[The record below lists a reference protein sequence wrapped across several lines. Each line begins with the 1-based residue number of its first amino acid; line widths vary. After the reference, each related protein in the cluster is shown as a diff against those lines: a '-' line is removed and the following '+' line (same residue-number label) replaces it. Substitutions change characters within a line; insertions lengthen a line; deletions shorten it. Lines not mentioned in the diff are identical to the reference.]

1 MDDEYASLMKNNTW
15 KLFPL
20 PPGRVPIKCR
30 WVFDIKAGYEGVPE
44 RYKARLVALGCFQK
58 PGVDFNQTFT
68 PVVKLSTLRLLLA
81 LVAAHD
87 LEVLQVDVKTAFLNG
102 QLDEEIYMRQPEG
115 YVAQG
120 HEGEVSGL
128 TKSLYGLR
136 QAPRAWDIELNDAI
150 IQYGLTHSEEDQCVY
165 HRNQGQEWI
174 LAIFFVD
181 NGLICSTN
189 KKIIEDFVD
198 HFKKRFEIRTLPVGR
213 ILGITIDLDRSKKR
227 LTISQ
232 PESIEAMLNKFKVGG
247 CKSVAAPAEPGLK
260 HSLDMSPK
268 TDKERD

>member
-1 MDDEYASLMKNNTW
+1 
-15 KLFPL
+15 
-20 PPGRVPIKCR
+20 
-30 WVFDIKAGYEGVPE
+30 
-44 RYKARLVALGCFQK
+44 
-58 PGVDFNQTFT
+58 
-68 PVVKLSTLRLLLA
+68 
-81 LVAAHD
+81 
-87 LEVLQVDVKTAFLNG
+87 
-102 QLDEEIYMRQPEG
+102 MRQPEG

-213 ILGITIDLDRSKKR
+213 ILGITIDWDRSKKR
-227 LTISQ
+227 LSISQ

-260 HSLDMSPK
+260 HSLDISPK